1 MGKIA
6 DDRKFGKR
14 AETLVKGVLETKF
27 GELTQDPHR
36 YASFDFFN
44 DDFYVEHKQ
53 RNIPFGRFDSLMLER
68 SKYDKYLKY
77 KEQGKRC
84 FIVWSLTNG
93 RYVWEFQ
100 DQFIGDDAVFYE
112 QVKSINRSSY
122 TQVSDVINVF
132 NEYIENFDKFII

>member
-14 AETLVKGVLETKF
+14 AETLVKSFLEDKF
-27 GELTQDPHR
+27 GDLTQDPER
-36 YASFDFFN
+36 YASFDFYN

-53 RNIPFGRFDSLMLER
+53 RNIPFGRFDSLLLER

-77 KEQGKRC
+77 KKQGKRC

-93 RYVWEFQ
+93 RYVWEFEE
-100 DQFIGDDAVFYE
+100 QFRGDDAVFYDE
-112 QVKSINRSSY
+112 VKHINRRTY
-122 TQVSDVINVF
+122 TQVSNVINVF
-132 NEYIENFDKFII
+132 NEYIQNFDEFEI